1 MPSVFSANAVIMPK
15 NADTHIQKI
24 APGPPM
30 ASAVATPAMLPVP
43 AEAASAV
50 HMAAKGET
58 ACAPPAR
65 RPAPPKQDSRVLRS
79 HSPQCRSW
87 NTWVRRVKYSPVP
100 TSSASRGGPQ
110 SRARAASFA
119 RVSISINMADPSFAS
134 TICPR
139 GAQNPAMGH
148 CAPCTVPRLPL

>member
-79 HSPQCRSW
+79 HSPQ
-87 NTWVRRVKYSPVP
+87 
-100 TSSASRGGPQ
+100 
-110 SRARAASFA
+110 
-119 RVSISINMADPSFAS
+119 
-134 TICPR
+134 
-139 GAQNPAMGH
+139 
-148 CAPCTVPRLPL
+148 